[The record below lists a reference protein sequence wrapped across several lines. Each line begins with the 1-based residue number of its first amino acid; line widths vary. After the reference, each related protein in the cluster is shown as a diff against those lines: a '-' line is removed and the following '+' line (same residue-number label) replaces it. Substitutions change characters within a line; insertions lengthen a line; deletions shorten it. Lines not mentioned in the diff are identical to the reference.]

1 MLINEACNLTGLTKK
16 AISYYEEQGLVK
28 SQKKD
33 NGYREY
39 FLEEIALLNEIS
51 LYRKL
56 DISIKDIK
64 NILNSKNKQEI
75 LDGIIL
81 DKQKQEIQIKVQKIY
96 LEKIILNKFDKKI
109 INELNEELIEIEKN
123 NGEFIKRELLRVF
136 PTGIGRYL
144 ACHFEGYLNEHL
156 DTLEKYNAWIKI
168 VQFLDDLPEL
178 EIPKIIEA
186 EYENIT
192 DEMIRITSYEAK
204 NKIDEILDAKG
215 EALDTYKKTIID
227 SIKKQNEDFLVE
239 EMNDINKFKKE
250 LNDFLYKNGYYEIF
264 IPNMRILS
272 KSYNDYYNK
281 CMKLNELIY
290 KELE

>member
-75 LDGIIL
+75 LDSIIL
-81 DKQKQEIQIKVQKIY
+81 DKQKQEIQIKMQKIY